1 MKPYPLIISLEGKR
15 ALVLGG
21 GKVASRKVSGR
32 LESGAT
38 VCVVSP
44 EVEPELEKLAAE
56 GRIEWVPEAFVE
68 EHMDRHPDIAL
79 VFGTTDNR
87 EVNVRIHAAATERKI
102 PCNIADVPDLCS
114 FIVPAVVKRGDLTIS
129 ISTGGASPA
138 LARRIREDLEKVYGP
153 EYETFAKVLGEL
165 RKLVLSIESSHEE
178 NKHLFF
184 RVVDSDLLKALRE
197 NDRNRA
203 LRILN
208 EIPPAGIDPAAAIQ
222 AADRTE

>member
-1 MKPYPLIISLEGKR
+1 VKPYPLIISLEGKR

-21 GKVASRKVSGR
+21 GKVASRKVSGL

-44 EVEPELEKLAAE
+44 EVEPELEKLATE
-56 GRIEWVPEAFVE
+56 GSIEWVAEAFVE
-68 EHMDRHPDIAL
+68 EHMDRHPDVAL

-138 LARRIREDLEKVYGP
+138 LARRIREDLEKIYGP

-165 RKLVLSIESSHEE
+165 RKLVLSTDSNHEE
-178 NKHLFF
+178 NKHLFL

-197 NDRNRA
+197 NDRNQA

-208 EIPPAGIDPAAAIQ
+208 DILPADIDPEAAIQ
-222 AADRTE
+222 AAARTE